1 MAAFANQNTSDQEF
15 CDNPFAAPAVEDIAV
30 HHEGKMRIGLK
41 IAFALQLLVLVGGIF
56 AAYADVE
63 SILFS
68 GPAYSIA
75 GIISAAVALI
85 QKRRTIVLMGLS
97 APTLTVA
104 IFLLIYLNRWSPQQ
118 AQTPVPIICTGYFI
132 GILIT
137 TMLMIH
143 RSQTAAAMESP
154 LETSSY

>member
-1 MAAFANQNTSDQEF
+1 MAAFANQNTSNPDF
-15 CDNPFAAPAVEDIAV
+15 RDNPFAAPAVEDIAV
-30 HHEGKMRIGLK
+30 YHEGKIGTGLK
-41 IAFALQLLVLVGGIF
+41 IAFSLQLLVLVGGIF

-75 GIISAAVALI
+75 GLITAAI
-85 QKRRTIVLMGLS
+85 GHFQKRRTIFLMGLS
-97 APTLTVA
+97 APTLAVG
-104 IFLLIYLNRWSPQQ
+104 IFLLIFLNRWSPQQ

-132 GILIT
+132 GIVIA

-143 RSQTAAAMESP
+143 RSQTAATESP
-154 LETSSY
+154 AEASVY

>member
-1 MAAFANQNTSDQEF
+1 MAAFANQNTSDP
-15 CDNPFAAPAVEDIAV
+15 DLYHNPFAAPAVEDIAV
-30 HHEGKMRIGLK
+30 NHEGKMGTGLK

-75 GIISAAVALI
+75 GLISAAVALF
-85 QKRRTIVLMGLS
+85 QKRRTVVLMGLS
-97 APTLTVA
+97 APTLAVG

-132 GILIT
+132 GIVIT
-137 TMLMIH
+137 TMLTIH
-143 RSQTAAAMESP
+143 RSQIAATLQP
-154 LETSSY
+154 QVETSSY

>member
-1 MAAFANQNTSDQEF
+1 MAAFGNQSTSDQDLY
-15 CDNPFAAPAVEDIAV
+15 DNPFAAPAVDDIAV
-30 HHEGKMRIGLK
+30 SHEGKMGTGLK
-41 IAFALQLLVLVGGIF
+41 IAFSLQLLVLVGGVF

-75 GIISAAVALI
+75 GLISAAVALS

-97 APTLTVA
+97 APTLAVG
-104 IFLLIYLNRWSPQQ
+104 IFLLIFLNHWSPQQ

-143 RSQTAAAMESP
+143 RSQTATAMESP
-154 LETSSY
+154 AEASVY